1 MNSIP
6 LPWQT
11 DSWRTLYNAGDR
23 LPHAFLIVGPRG
35 IGKFVFAQALAQAL
49 LCERPKVDGIAC
61 GACMACGWF
70 IEGTHPD
77 FRLVTPESEQAEEA
91 PTKKALSTAI
101 KIDQIRALSDFFM
114 LSAHQGGRR
123 IILINPA
130 DAMNNAASNSLLKNL
145 EEPPAATIFILVAQ
159 QAQRLLPTLR
169 SRCRTITLSLPSKE
183 MALPWLQAQGVKNPD
198 LLLAQAGLAP
208 LRALDMNEEDYL
220 ERRAE
225 FLRSLSNLNIQVA
238 LETAEHFAKFELSA
252 VLDWLQKWTYDLVC
266 LKCGDEIR
274 YSLDFAKELKGIVV
288 RMDTLKLLRYNSH
301 LVEARRF
308 VSHPL
313 NVQLVLEDALLSY
326 LELFS
331 QEPAYV

>member
-1 MNSIP
+1 MTASL

-11 DSWRTLYNAGDR
+11 DSWRALNAAWNR
-23 LPHAFLIVGPRG
+23 LPHAFLIGGPRG
-35 IGKFVFAQALAQAL
+35 IGKFVFAQAVAQAL
-49 LCERPKVDGIAC
+49 LCERPAVDGTAC
-61 GACMACGWF
+61 CSCVACGWF
-70 IEGTHPD
+70 AEGNHPD

-91 PTKKALSTAI
+91 PAKKSLSTTI
-101 KIDQIRALSDFFM
+101 KIDQIRALSEFFM

-130 DAMNNAASNSLLKNL
+130 DAMNIAASNALLKNL

-159 QAQRLLPTLR
+159 QPQRLLATLR
-169 SRCRTITLSLPSKE
+169 SRCRIVTLSLPSKE
-183 MALPWLQAQGVKNPD
+183 MALPWLRDKGVKNPE

-208 LRALDMNEEDYL
+208 LLALDMNEEDYL

-274 YSLDFAKELKGIVV
+274 YSLDFAKELKGIVA
-288 RMDTLKLLRYNSH
+288 RMDTLKLLRYNSR
-301 LVEARRF
+301 LIEARRF

-313 NVQLVLEDALLSY
+313 NVQLVLEGALLSY